1 PIREAEHDAAGR
13 VLPSGDRFEAY
24 GNVSVGVGPAR
35 GDDHVEGVLR
45 GSLDE
50 DPLATGRAR
59 HLLERPASIDDSPPL
74 DAPRLEIEPLDGRN
88 PPLAFTAVSVAAP
101 SDRVA
106 FAMTSFWALAAVRS
120 SPPVIGSTFASLPVV
135 WSTMT
140 SENWPPFAVYTE
152 SWRTPCSSS
161 NFAEIGLPSRVLAA
175 RPFTSETLAPLTA
188 FASSASPFSPYCW
201 AWG

>member
-1 PIREAEHDAAGR
+1 MTLTA
-13 VLPSGDRFEAY
+13 
-24 GNVSVGVGPAR
+24 
-35 GDDHVEGVLR
+35 
-45 GSLDE
+45 
-50 DPLATGRAR
+50 
-59 HLLERPASIDDSPPL
+59 
-74 DAPRLEIEPLDGRN
+74 RN
-88 PPLAFTAVSVAAP
+88 PRLAFTAVSVAAA

-140 SENWPPFAVYTE
+140 SENLPPFAVYTE

-161 NFAEIGLPSRVLAA
+161 NFAEIGLPSRALAA

-188 FASSASPFSPYCW
+188 FASSVSPFSPYCW
-201 AWG
+201 AWGCWAWGAVATRKRATRPTNGAIRIFFIASPSAQDFCLSAS